1 MCSGAG
7 VEGNAVYS
15 VRSSKYALLT
25 LTKTLCSGPGV
36 EGNALCWPCLSL
48 QCTLFNFSKHA
59 ILPLTKTL
67 CSGAGVEGNAL
78 AAEDA
83 HQADLGEELP
93 GPRIRD

>member
-25 LTKTLCSGPGV
+25 LTKTLCP
-36 EGNALCWPCLSL
+36 
-48 QCTLFNFSKHA
+48 
-59 ILPLTKTL
+59 
-67 CSGAGVEGNAL
+67 GAGVEGNAL